1 MGMRKAERKA
11 YMEEGTR
18 VNDSSFDIV
27 NVLQGASAGVYDVE
41 DSEALLAEAKA
52 QGIPVSRHKLLY
64 VCKSQDEIAGGVF
77 AFADETV
84 FEVYPVV
91 MPEFRGTGLAE
102 ILCCTV
108 INEYYDLYD
117 VDKVKLQLIIS
128 SPLLIST
135 LERKGLVEYKR
146 FGKWIVMRANEKDV

>member
-1 MGMRKAERKA
+1 MDMRKAKRKA

-41 DSEALLAEAKA
+41 DSEALFAEARS

-64 VCKSQDEIAGGVF
+64 ICKSNDEIAGGVF
-77 AFADETV
+77 AYVSDTV
-84 FEVYPVV
+84 LEAYPLV
-91 MPEFRGTGLAE
+91 MPEYRGSGLAE
-102 ILCCTV
+102 ILCST
-108 INEYYDLYD
+108 IMNEYYDLYD
-117 VDKVKLQLIIS
+117 VDKVKLQIVIS

-146 FGKWIVMRANEKDV
+146 FGKWIMMREET